1 MKFTVGRLDIL
12 AGQALAPPLFG
23 LPGRAPELFE
33 ALYGELNEQLPM
45 RLEDLQIAG
54 GTAYS
59 DFKMTMKSGESFQ
72 ADIGANG
79 FFVRLSEIAD
89 RERFKTLV
97 NTYETTLQNLF
108 PKTVFVDSFVRL
120 HAWLKC
126 EGGMEAVDTDL
137 RARGD
142 SAFRLQ
148 SHNQYSTEY
157 TLRTTLTRPDQKLSV
172 SIKLERSA
180 VPNIGDLYAESNVTF
195 NRGNDEK
202 RLAAQLDIAIELSE
216 QILRDAGFE
225 VATS

>member
-108 PKTVFVDSFVRL
+108 PKTVFVDSEFWHGKDYPNGRNIPKTNNDYWVKKIERNIARDKQVNQTL
-120 HAWLKC
+120 TEEGWTIIRIWSKDLKKN
-126 EGGMEAVDTDL
+126 L
-137 RARGD
+137 
-142 SAFRLQ
+142 S
-148 SHNQYSTEY
+148 EY
-157 TLRTTLTRPDQKLSV
+157 T
-172 SIKLERSA
+172 
-180 VPNIGDLYAESNVTF
+180 
-195 NRGNDEK
+195 
-202 RLAAQLDIAIELSE
+202 E
-216 QILRDAGFE
+216 QIFE
-225 VATS
+225 TVQDKSF